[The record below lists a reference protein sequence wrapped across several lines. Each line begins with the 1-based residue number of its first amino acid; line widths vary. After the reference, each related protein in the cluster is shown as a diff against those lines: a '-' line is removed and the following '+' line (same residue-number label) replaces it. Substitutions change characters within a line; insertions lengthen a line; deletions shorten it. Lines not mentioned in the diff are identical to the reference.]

1 MVAKDEETGISLRF
15 IKHYHVATDR
25 EWPVD
30 SNELMIRMFGWWRLT
45 AWLFEG
51 KHLCGTER

>member
-1 MVAKDEETGISLRF
+1 MNFNT
-15 IKHYHVATDR
+15 
-25 EWPVD
+25 WPMD